1 MSFQDL
7 GLDPRLLRAL
17 GKRGF
22 TKPTPVQLEAIPKTL
37 EGKDVVARAHTGSG
51 KTLAYLLPLLHKLL
65 STDNTRGSFRAIVLV
80 PTRELCQQVAQEAAA
95 TAQHCGADITAT
107 ALVAEGGP
115 QLKRA
120 VASAGQIVV
129 ATPGKIA
136 AALSAGL
143 LPPSLLSSRLAVLVL
158 DEADLLLSYGYEEDL
173 QLLAPQVPRSCQCI
187 LMSATVSADVERLQK
202 LVLHNPINLNLT
214 AAGAGKAGK
223 ADAAAGG
230 VGGEGRDGTSLA
242 SGSGVSADIQHFYMQ
257 CPRPDKLLHVLAL
270 LRLGLVR
277 KKALLFVNSVEEGVR
292 LRLFLEAF
300 GVRPALLNAELPLNS
315 RSHILASFNKGLF
328 DYLIATDD
336 VYAPAHD
343 GGSGKE
349 GKGQGK
355 EEGKKGKRKLL
366 GKSGAARGG
375 AGGEGG
381 GARKDAEF
389 GVTRGID
396 FKGVRT
402 VINYDPPSS
411 LQGYVHRVGR
421 TGRAGE
427 SGTAISLFTPAD
439 EDFRQQLAEAL
450 QQAQT
455 QRQQHAAAAEAAV
468 REPGFRPDDL
478 EEDDDDDEED
488 EDDGADDGNG
498 VEDDGGEGGDAEA
511 EEEGKA
517 WQRRRRRRG
526 EAAAALRPFGRLSR
540 AQVEALRYR
549 GEDVAGGITKSVVR
563 EARAKELKN
572 ELLNSERLKEYFED
586 HAAEKVLLRHDKPLA
601 AAPAATH
608 LKHLPAYLKDPALIT
623 ERSET
628 GHRGHKGSLP
638 AAKRRRLA
646 AGMAKGPG
654 GDPLKAAGGGGG
666 GAGGGDGTSGAS
678 VFVRAPKKGASHLN
692 EELTE
697 MEKAAMAAAKKEAK
711 KRAKMEG
718 PPPVP
723 KFNVRKRRR

>member
-22 TKPTPVQLEAIPKTL
+22 TKPTPVQLEAIPRTL
-37 EGKDVVARAHTGSG
+37 EGKDVVARARTGSG

-65 STDNTRGSFRAIVLV
+65 STDNPTGSFRAIVLV

-107 ALVAEGGP
+107 ALVAEGGL
-115 QLKRA
+115 QLRRA

-136 AALSAGL
+136 SALREGL
-143 LPPSLLSSRLAVLVL
+143 LPSSLLSSHLAVLVL

-187 LMSATVSADVERLQK
+187 LMSATVSEDVERLQK
-202 LVLHNPINLNLT
+202 LVLHNPITLNLVVGE
-214 AAGAGKAGK
+214 AAVSGGDRNGA
-223 ADAAAGG
+223 
-230 VGGEGRDGTSLA
+230 TLT
-242 SGSGVSADIQHFYMQ
+242 SGSGVSAEIRHFYIQ

-277 KKALLFVNSVEEGVR
+277 TKALLFVNTVDEGVR

-300 GVRPALLNAELPLNS
+300 GVRPALLNSELPLNS
-315 RSHILASFNKGLF
+315 RSHILTSFNKGLF

-336 VYAPAHD
+336 VYAPTRE
-343 GGSGKE
+343 G
-349 GKGQGK
+349 GKGAGGHHSGPLQQA
-355 EEGKKGKRKLL
+355 KKKQKLL
-366 GKSGAARGG
+366 GK
-375 AGGEGG
+375 AGKGHHV
-381 GARKDAEF
+381 ARKDAEF

-396 FKGVRT
+396 FKGVST

-427 SGTAISLFTPAD
+427 SGTAISFFAPGD
-439 EDFRQQLAEAL
+439 EAFRQQLAEML
-450 QQAQT
+450 QQQ
-455 QRQQHAAAAEAAV
+455 QQHDNAAAKEL
-468 REPGFRPDDL
+468 REPGFRPDD
-478 EEDDDDDEED
+478 DDDDED
-488 EDDGADDGNG
+488 EDQEDGNNIAK
-498 VEDDGGEGGDAEA
+498 GGD
-511 EEEGKA
+511 GQGRK
-517 WQRRRRRRG
+517 RG
-526 EAAAALRPFGRLSR
+526 RGAAAAAADAFRPYGRLSK

-549 GEDVAGGITKSVVR
+549 GEDVARGITKSVVR

-572 ELLNSERLKEYFED
+572 ELLNSEHLKDYFED
-586 HAAEKVLLRHDKPLA
+586 HAAEKAMLRHDKPLA
-601 AAPAATH
+601 SAPAAPH
-608 LKHLPAYLKDPALIT
+608 LKHMPAYLKDPALIT

-628 GHRGHKGSLP
+628 GHRGHKGTLSK
-638 AAKRRRLA
+638 AKQRRLN
-646 AGMAKGPG
+646 AGRVRGPS
-654 GDPLKAAGGGGG
+654 GDPLKAAGGGG
-666 GAGGGDGTSGAS
+666 S
-678 VFVRAPKKGASHLN
+678 VFLPAPKKGMSLLN

-697 MEKAAMAAAKKEAK
+697 MEKAAMEAGLKEAK
-711 KRAKMEG
+711 KRKKLEG
-718 PPPVP
+718 PAPVQ